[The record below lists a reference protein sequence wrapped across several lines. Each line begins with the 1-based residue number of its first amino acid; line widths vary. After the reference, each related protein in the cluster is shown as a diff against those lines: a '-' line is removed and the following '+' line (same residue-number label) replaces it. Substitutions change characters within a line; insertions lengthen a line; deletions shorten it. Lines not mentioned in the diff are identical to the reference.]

1 MGCPYD
7 ASIIFGFKLN
17 KEEAGEIT
25 KKIRKIEDSFP
36 ADGDWEKEVGYF
48 DAYIRSNENDTKFF
62 LELTRVTS
70 ASNCDYVIEVGENKF
85 EKAKQEAYSIYD
97 TSPFLKENFKKED
110 IKLLLTSRYVG

>member
-17 KEEAGEIT
+17 KTEAGEIT
-25 KKIRKIEDSFP
+25 KKIRKIEESFP
-36 ADGDWEKEVGYF
+36 KGGDWEKEVGSF
-48 DAYIRSNENDTKFF
+48 DAYVRSDDNETKFF

-70 ASNCDYVIEVGENKF
+70 ASNCDYVVEVGENKF
-85 EKAKQEAYSIYD
+85 EKAKQEAYEIYD
-97 TSPFLKENFKKED
+97 SSPFLKENLKRGD